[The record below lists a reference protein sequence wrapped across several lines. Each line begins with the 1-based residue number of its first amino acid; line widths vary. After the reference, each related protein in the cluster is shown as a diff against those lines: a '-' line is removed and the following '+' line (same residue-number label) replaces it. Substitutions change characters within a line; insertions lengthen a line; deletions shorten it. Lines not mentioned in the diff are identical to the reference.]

1 MYAKLLAVIAAAVGA
16 AVIVSFIPPPQ
27 PASAAKA
34 PRANV
39 VATEKPPADVVNTE
53 KPRADAVD
61 IEKQTPVLAPPA
73 ACTQGWPHYD
83 QNCLRDSR
91 RPNGTARVARVV
103 AMDRS
108 VTDRSV
114 TDRVARVVATDRSVA
129 DRPLRARN

>member
-27 PASAAKA
+27 LASAAKA
-34 PRANV
+34 PQANV
-39 VATEKPPADVVNTE
+39 VATE

-61 IEKQTPVLAPPA
+61 TEKQTPMLAPPA
-73 ACTQGWPHYD
+73 TCTQGWPHYE
-83 QNCLRDSR
+83 QNCLSR

-114 TDRVARVVATDRSVA
+114 TDRVARVVATDRSVS
-129 DRPLRARN
+129 DRPLRARH

>member
-1 MYAKLLAVIAAAVGA
+1 MYNKLLAVMAAAVGA
-16 AVIVSFIPPPQ
+16 AVMVSFIPPPQ

-34 PRANV
+34 PQANV
-39 VATEKPPADVVNTE
+39 VAIE
-53 KPRADAVD
+53 KPRVDAVD
-61 IEKQTPVLAPPA
+61 TEKQTPVLAPPA
-73 ACTQGWPHYD
+73 TCTQGWPHYE

-108 VTDRSV
+108 VADRSV

-129 DRPLRARN
+129 DRPLRARH